1 MKDGQWRLVEK
12 PDSYMMDS
20 VCVYNIMPDE
30 KCSKCADADFCRFT
44 DRTRQKTECVCPNM
58 KEGKF
63 CKTNR
68 CKHNTIC
75 KDGGLCK
82 LNDQTKEYDCICK
95 HPFQGKKCE
104 SSKKS

>member
-1 MKDGQWRLVEK
+1 MKSVQNAPTLIFV
-12 PDSYMMDS
+12 DSLIEQD
-20 VCVYNIMPDE
+20 
-30 KCSKCADADFCRFT
+30 KR
-44 DRTRQKTECVCPNM
+44 TECVCPNM

>member
-44 DRTRQKTECVCPNM
+44 DRTRQKN
-58 KEGKF
+58 
-63 CKTNR
+63 
-68 CKHNTIC
+68 
-75 KDGGLCK
+75 
-82 LNDQTKEYDCICK
+82 
-95 HPFQGKKCE
+95 
-104 SSKKS
+104 